1 MPSFKPK
8 TVKKIK
14 VNKKNSTTL
23 DGKHKEFVN
32 EFNKDEND
40 RIPKLKQEKALIK
53 AILEKQK
60 QKETE
65 KEKEKETETETE
77 KEKETETQDNTEE
90 KLLTIEQIM
99 DYRDKLRDIT
109 AEIKSLKSK
118 KVDYF
123 LDNSRYIFDY
133 FENKKDISIGNV
145 VTNKNK
151 KLESFFKINSS
162 ADTSNMIESK
172 NNNIFQKYLSNID
185 ETFLDINSFLRQ
197 TDVCQSCYKGEL
209 IPMDDE
215 GVLICNLCFKN
226 VQYLIEN
233 EKPSY
238 KEPPKEVCFYAYKK
252 INHFKEIL
260 AQFQGKETTQIPV
273 EVIEN
278 LKYQIKKERI
288 ECSKLTYYK
297 TKELLKKL
305 GYNKYYEHINFIKDK
320 LGIKPPII
328 SQELEET
335 LCNFF
340 MEIQYPYAKHCPDY
354 RVNFLHYYY
363 VLYKLFELLDE
374 TQYLPEIPMLK
385 DREKLIEQDTIWK
398 KICEEL
404 DWEFIATI

>member
-8 TVKKIK
+8 STKKIK
-14 VNKKNSTTL
+14 VNKKTSTTL

-40 RIPKLKQEKALIK
+40 KIPKLK
-53 AILEKQK
+53 
-60 QKETE
+60 
-65 KEKEKETETETE
+65 KEKMEIQKLLELNNV
-77 KEKETETQDNTEE
+77 DNT
-90 KLLTIEQIM
+90 LTIEQVM
-99 DYRDKLRDIT
+99 DYHDKIGEISN
-109 AEIKSLKSK
+109 EIKSLKSK
-118 KVDYF
+118 KIDYF
-123 LDNSRYIFDY
+123 LDNSKFIFDY
-133 FENKKDISIGNV
+133 FENKKDISTGNT

-151 KLESFFKINSS
+151 MLESFFKINTDNSS
-162 ADTSNMIESK
+162 VIESK

-185 ETFLDINSFLRQ
+185 ESFLDINAFLRP
-197 TDVCQSCYKGEL
+197 TDVCQSCFKGEL

-215 GVLICNLCFKN
+215 GVLICNVCSKN
-226 VQYLIEN
+226 MQYLIEN

-278 LKYQIKKERI
+278 LKQQIKKERI
-288 ECSKLTYYK
+288 EYSKLTYYK
-297 TKELLKKL
+297 TKEILKKL

-363 VLYKLFELLDE
+363 VLYKLFELLGE
-374 TQYLPEIPMLK
+374 RHYLPEIPMLK

>member
-40 RIPKLKQEKALIK
+40 KIPLLKKEKIEIK
-53 AILEKQK
+53 SILEKNSL
-60 QKETE
+60 E
-65 KEKEKETETETE
+65 
-77 KEKETETQDNTEE
+77 NT
-90 KLLTIEQIM
+90 LTIEHVM
-99 DYRDKLRDIT
+99 DYRDKLEEIT
-109 AEIKSLKSK
+109 NEIKQLKSK
-118 KVDYF
+118 KIDYF
-123 LDNSRYIFDY
+123 LDNSKYIFDY
-133 FENKKDISIGNV
+133 FENKKDISAGN
-145 VTNKNK
+145 TTTSKNK
-151 KLESFFKINSS
+151 MLESFFKMKPQDNSS
-162 ADTSNMIESK
+162 VIERK
-172 NNNIFQKYLSNID
+172 NNNIFQKYLNNID
-185 ETFLDINSFLRQ
+185 ESFLDINAFLRP
-197 TDVCQSCYKGEL
+197 TDVCQTCFKGEL

-215 GVLICNLCFKN
+215 GVLICNACFKN
-226 VQYLIEN
+226 FQYLIEN

-260 AQFQGKETTQIPV
+260 AQFQGKETTQIPP
-273 EVIEN
+273 EVIDN
-278 LKYQIKKERI
+278 LKHQIKKERV
-288 ECSKLTYYK
+288 EYSKLTYYK
-297 TKELLKKL
+297 TKEILKKL